1 MNSNDK
7 VILEKLSVND
17 ANIFSQSDL
26 KTFPN

>member
-26 KTFPN
+26 KTIPN